1 MISRKTFVILIAV
14 GSNLPVPGLGTP
26 AEICARA
33 LARLDS
39 MGIRIAAISR
49 FYETAP
55 VPVSDQPWYV
65 NGVAAVAT
73 GLDAAELLA
82 KLHEVEQE
90 FGRVRR
96 ERNEARVLDLDLI
109 DYDGVIDAG
118 PPILPHPRMA
128 ERAFVL
134 LPLRDVAPG
143 WRHPRTGQGVDAL
156 IAALP
161 PEQVIRLLPGMV
173 SGLE

>member
-1 MISRKTFVILIAV
+1 MIFIAV
-14 GSNLPVPGLGTP
+14 GSNLHVPGLGKP
-26 AEICARA
+26 LDICRKA

-39 MGIRIAAISR
+39 MGITIAALSR

-55 VPVSDQPWYV
+55 VPVSDQPWFI
-65 NGVAAVAT
+65 NAVARVEC
-73 GLDAAELLA
+73 GLDAAALLDR
-82 KLHEVEQE
+82 LHQVEQE

-109 DYDGVIDAG
+109 DYKRMVDAG
-118 PPILPHPRMA
+118 PPILPHPRMVD
-128 ERAFVL
+128 RAFVL
-134 LPLRDVAPG
+134 LPLADVAPD
-143 WRHPRTGQGVDAL
+143 WTHPADGRGIGDL

-161 PEQVIRLLPGMV
+161 PDQAIRPL

>member
-1 MISRKTFVILIAV
+1 MIFIAI
-14 GSNLPVPGLGTP
+14 GSNLTVPGLGKP
-26 AEICARA
+26 LEICRKA

-39 MGIRIAAISR
+39 MGIPVASLSR

-55 VPVSDQPWYV
+55 VPVSDQPWFV
-65 NGVAAVAT
+65 NAVARVECD
-73 GLDAAELLA
+73 LDAAALLDL
-82 KLHEVEQE
+82 LHQVEQE

-96 ERNEARVLDLDLI
+96 DRNEARVLDLDLI
-109 DYDGVIDAG
+109 DYKRMVDAG

-128 ERAFVL
+128 DRAFVL
-134 LPLRDVAPG
+134 LPLRDVAPK
-143 WRHPRTGQGVDAL
+143 WTHPGDGRGIDAL

-161 PEQVIRLLPGMV
+161 PDQAIRPL

>member
-1 MISRKTFVILIAV
+1 
-14 GSNLPVPGLGTP
+14 
-26 AEICARA
+26 
-33 LARLDS
+33 
-39 MGIRIAAISR
+39 MGIRSAATSL

-55 VPVSDQPWYV
+55 VPVSDQPWFV
-65 NGVAAVAT
+65 NAVAAVET
-73 GLDAAELLA
+73 DLDAASLLA
-82 KLHEVEQE
+82 VLHQVEQE

-109 DYDGVIDAG
+109 DYKGMVSAG
-118 PPILPHPRMA
+118 SPLLPHPRMA

-143 WRHPRTGQGVDAL
+143 WRHPVSGRTVDDL

-161 PEQVIRLLPGMV
+161 PDQAIRPL

>member
-1 MISRKTFVILIAV
+1 MPVILIAV
-14 GSNLPVPGLGTP
+14 GSNLPVPGFGTP
-26 AEICARA
+26 AQICAKA

-39 MGIRIAAISR
+39 MGIRSAATSL

-55 VPVSDQPWYV
+55 VPVSDQPWFV
-65 NGVAAVAT
+65 NAVAAVET
-73 GLDAAELLA
+73 DLDAASLLA
-82 KLHEVEQE
+82 VLHQVEQE

-109 DYDGVIDAG
+109 DYKGMVSAG
-118 PPILPHPRMA
+118 SPLLPHPRMA

-143 WRHPRTGQGVDAL
+143 WRHPVSGRTVDDL

-161 PEQVIRLLPGMV
+161 PDQAIRPL

>member
-1 MISRKTFVILIAV
+1 MILIAV
-14 GSNLPVPGLGTP
+14 GSNLPVPGFGTP
-26 AEICARA
+26 AEICAKA

-39 MGIRIAAISR
+39 MGIRIVATSR

-55 VPVSDQPWYV
+55 VPLSDQPWYV
-65 NGVAAVAT
+65 NGVAAVET
-73 GLDAAELLA
+73 GLDAAALLA
-82 KLHEVEQE
+82 SLHQVEQE

-109 DYDGVIDAG
+109 DYHGVVAAG

-134 LPLRDVAPG
+134 LPLRDIDPH
-143 WRHPRTGQGVDAL
+143 WQHPVGGRRVEDL

-161 PEQVIRLLPGMV
+161 PDQAIRPL